1 LGALLSDL
9 QGLLGVEVD
18 LVESGCIHPYIRDR
32 VLAEAMP
39 L

>member
-1 LGALLSDL
+1 
-9 QGLLGVEVD
+9 VD

-32 VLAEAMP
+32 VLAEATP